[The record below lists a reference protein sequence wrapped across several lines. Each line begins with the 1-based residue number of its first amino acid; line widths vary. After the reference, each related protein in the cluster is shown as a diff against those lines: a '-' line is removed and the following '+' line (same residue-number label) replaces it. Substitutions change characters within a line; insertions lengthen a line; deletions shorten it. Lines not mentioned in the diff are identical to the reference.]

1 MPRKQSLRKV
11 YGVAIIGCGHM
22 GDAHMADI
30 YEKDNVRMVCACDTN
45 IQKAAQF
52 QKRYGF
58 TRITADAQECIT
70 ASDVD
75 IVIIA
80 IYPSTHLQ
88 YLRMCLDARKH
99 VLCEKPICANESEA
113 NEFVRLVQS
122 QQQCKVLVGL
132 ILRHNE
138 SYKRIADMIQQGVI
152 GSPIVFRMV
161 QNHHTMD
168 WPRYL
173 NLIRE
178 TSPIIDCGVHYLD
191 VMQWFTGA
199 GIAHISG
206 IGMTTEADVPDDK
219 YNYGMIT
226 VQLDDSSIGYYE
238 AGWGN
243 SITSD
248 NRKEFIGPLG
258 SIRLIQQK
266 DRADHREEG
275 DLIEHY
281 DSQTGEY
288 HMINISGKRKPTG
301 AQLEYLIRMVEEN
314 VPAVPS
320 MDEVLDNFRW
330 ALVADRAIR
339 QQNDPKQEEKESA
352 RSNEHIGYRM
362 SS

>member
-1 MPRKQSLRKV
+1 MRSKKSSRAG

-22 GDAHMADI
+22 GDAHIADI
-30 YEKDNVRMVCACDTN
+30 YEKDNVRMVCACDADRE
-45 IQKAAQF
+45 KAAQF
-52 QKRYGF
+52 QKKYGF
-58 TRITADAQECIT
+58 RRITADAQECIN
-70 ASDVD
+70 APDVD

-80 IYPSTHLQ
+80 TYPSTHLC
-88 YLRMCLDARKH
+88 YLRMCLDAGKH
-99 VLCEKPICANESEA
+99 VLCEKPICVNESEA
-113 NEFVRLVQS
+113 NEFMRLVKS
-122 QQQCKVLVGL
+122 QQQCKVLIGL

-138 SYKRIADMIQQGVI
+138 SYKRIADMIRQGVI

-191 VMQWFTGA
+191 VMRWFTDSR
-199 GIAHISG
+199 ITRISG
-206 IGMTTEADVPDDK
+206 IGLTTEADVPDDK

-226 VQLDDSSIGYYE
+226 VQLNDGSIGYYE

-266 DRADHREEG
+266 DRTDHQEEG

-281 DSQTGEY
+281 DSRTSEY
-288 HMINISGKRKPTG
+288 HMINIPTKRKPTG
-301 AQLEYLIRMVEEN
+301 DQLEHLIRMVEEN
-314 VPAVPS
+314 IPAIPS
-320 MDEVLDNFRW
+320 MDEVLDSFRW
-330 ALVADRAIR
+330 ALAADRAIR
-339 QQNDPKQEEKESA
+339 QQNDTEKEENASA
-352 RSNEHIGYRM
+352 KVNNNTGYRM